1 MFISEINPKL
11 GPIYHCS
18 FNQNLKILRPTK
30 IIINNGTIE
39 KRVLGYETK
48 QLAAVF
54 LFYSIFNIVLSLNTI
69 AIPYSY
75 IEFLDRPCSM
85 YTISNFKF
93 VKEWYIPE
101 GLFQSTIHIN
111 VLNEK
116 KYPNVRYM
124 LEYYNI
130 NIEIKCESGV

>member
-1 MFISEINPKL
+1 
-11 GPIYHCS
+11 
-18 FNQNLKILRPTK
+18 
-30 IIINNGTIE
+30 
-39 KRVLGYETK
+39 
-48 QLAAVF
+48 
-54 LFYSIFNIVLSLNTI
+54 
-69 AIPYSY
+69 
-75 IEFLDRPCSM
+75 M